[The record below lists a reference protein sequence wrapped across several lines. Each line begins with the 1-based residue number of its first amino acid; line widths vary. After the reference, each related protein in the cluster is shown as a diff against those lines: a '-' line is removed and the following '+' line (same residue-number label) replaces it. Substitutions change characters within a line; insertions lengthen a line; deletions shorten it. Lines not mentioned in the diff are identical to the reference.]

1 LSEVRIEGVAEAT
14 GAHYVPMETDA
25 DIEPALDETQ
35 SVAADRPPGDRR
47 REHRLPPLYADD
59 DGGGKDEFESLLNE
73 REDPVRHPRGKRHLF
88 R

>member
-1 LSEVRIEGVAEAT
+1 
-14 GAHYVPMETDA
+14 METDA

-73 REDPVRHPRGKRHLF
+73 
-88 R
+88 